1 MIWYEVFIEKLLCF
15 CITPDSR
22 LSVNSHSDSLHVH
35 TPAKLNDDDKM
46 ERHSFFFFK
55 PTLLRYNWHNTWPI
69 LSVQFDKLCQM
80 YTFMYTISI
89 KNISITWKTS
99 YTYHA
104 PHLLWFLSQNNSYIF
119 YKEFHRGRKTA
130 CFCVSNYFSIIFLRF
145 MLHK

>member
-1 MIWYEVFIEKLLCF
+1 MIFVSHQIPDCQWIPILIPSVCILLQNWMTVIKWKGIVC
-15 CITPDSR
+15 
-22 LSVNSHSDSLHVH
+22 
-35 TPAKLNDDDKM
+35 
-46 ERHSFFFFK
+46 FFFK

-69 LSVQFDKLCQM
+69 LSVQFDKPCQM

-99 YTYHA
+99 YMYHA
-104 PHLLWFLSQNNSYIF
+104 PHLMWFLSQNNSYIF

-130 CFCVSNYFSIIFLRF
+130 CFCVSNSFSIIFLRF